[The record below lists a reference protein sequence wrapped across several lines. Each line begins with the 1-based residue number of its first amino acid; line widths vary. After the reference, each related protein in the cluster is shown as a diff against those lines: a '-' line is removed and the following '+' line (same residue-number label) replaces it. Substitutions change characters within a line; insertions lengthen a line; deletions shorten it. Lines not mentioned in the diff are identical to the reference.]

1 MRPLARPLFAAIA
14 LLTTLPGAGPVPVG
28 RGLTD
33 VRTYLY
39 QFQRIEESSAVEALG
54 KSAYD
59 LLIVEPLST
68 YRSGANIDAKALV
81 QRLRGKRVDRLV
93 FAYLNLAEAD
103 ANRRYWERSWK
114 APDGGKPGRPD
125 FLAAPDPD
133 GWKDTY
139 LVRYW
144 DPRWQELLLADLRV
158 VLAAGYDG
166 LCLDWCGAFENSTLR
181 RLSES
186 ESRSAVRDMVDL
198 VTRVR
203 ETARTINPGALLLL
217 QNPGG
222 LQDQAPRISTFA
234 DGVLYENTWYSG
246 KAEAD
251 WSDERGGDVEDRSA
265 QAATRREAR
274 FAQMDR
280 WKAEGK
286 PVFTLDYCL
295 KPEHAR
301 EVYESAGRRGYV
313 ALVSRSALD
322 RLTETPP
329 PRLGDGGR

>member
-1 MRPLARPLFAAIA
+1 MRRLARPFFTAA
-14 LLTTLPGAGPVPVG
+14 LLLASLAGAGPVPAG
-28 RGLTD
+28 RGLSD
-33 VRTYLY
+33 VRSYMY
-39 QFQRIEESSAVEALG
+39 QFQRIEASSAVDALG
-54 KSAYD
+54 RSAYD
-59 LLIVEPLST
+59 LLVVEPLTT
-68 YRSGANIDAKALV
+68 YRSGADVDGRALV
-81 QRLRGKRVDRLV
+81 RRLRGGRADRLV

-103 ANRRYWERSWK
+103 THRRYWERNWR
-114 APDGGKPGRPD
+114 APEGGKPGRPD

-144 DPRWQELLLADLRV
+144 DPRWQDLLLADLRL
-158 VLAAGYDG
+158 VLAGGYDG
-166 LCLDWCGAFENSTLR
+166 LCLDWAGAFENSALR

-186 ESRSAVRDMVDL
+186 ESRSAARDMADL
-198 VTRVR
+198 LARVR
-203 ETARTINPGALLLL
+203 EAAVAIDPRTLLLL

-222 LQDQAPRISTFA
+222 LRAQDSRSAALA

-246 KAEAD
+246 KAESD
-251 WSDERGGDVEDRSA
+251 WSDERGGDVEDRSPESSSK
-265 QAATRREAR
+265 RDAR
-274 FAQMDR
+274 LAQMDA
-280 WKAEGK
+280 WKAGGK

-329 PRLGDGGR
+329 PGLGERPR

>member
-1 MRPLARPLFAAIA
+1 MRPLTRPLFTAIVLLTA
-14 LLTTLPGAGPVPVG
+14 LLGAGPSG
-28 RGLTD
+28 GGLAD
-33 VRTYLY
+33 VRTYMY

-59 LLIVEPLST
+59 LLIVEPVTT
-68 YRSGANIDAKALV
+68 YRSGADVDGKALV
-81 QRLRGKRVDRLV
+81 RRLRGGHADRLI

-144 DPRWQELLLADLRV
+144 DPRWQELVLADLRII
-158 VLAAGYDG
+158 LAAGYDG
-166 LCLDWCGAFENSTLR
+166 LCLDWSGAFENSTLR
-181 RLSES
+181 SLSES

-198 VTRVR
+198 IARVR
-203 ETARTINPGALLLL
+203 EAAVEIRPGALLLL

-222 LQDQAPRISTFA
+222 LQDRDPRVATLT

-251 WSDERGGDVEDRSA
+251 WSDKHGGDVEDRSP
-265 QAATRREAR
+265 QAASTRDAR
-274 FAQMDR
+274 LAQLDR
-280 WKAEGK
+280 WKAGGK
-286 PVFTLDYCL
+286 PVLTLDYCL
-295 KPEHAR
+295 KSEHAR
-301 EVYESAGRRGYV
+301 EVYEAAGRRGYV

-329 PRLGDGGR
+329 PGLGDGGR